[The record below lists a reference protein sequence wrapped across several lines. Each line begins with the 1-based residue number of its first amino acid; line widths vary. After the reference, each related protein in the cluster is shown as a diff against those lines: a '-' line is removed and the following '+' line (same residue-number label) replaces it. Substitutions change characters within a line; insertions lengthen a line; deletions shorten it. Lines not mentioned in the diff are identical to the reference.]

1 MVSLTAETGIFS
13 IFVEFENWNASI
25 GMLILE
31 LYGWN
36 FDAFVGPNNVIIG
49 ISEMDN
55 KWPQP
60 ESFAIPNRLCFDKK
74 YVCAAV
80 GVLINLFC
88 RGKIEKGTSLFNCS

>member
-1 MVSLTAETGIFS
+1 
-13 IFVEFENWNASI
+13 
-25 GMLILE
+25 
-31 LYGWN
+31 
-36 FDAFVGPNNVIIG
+36 
-49 ISEMDN
+49 MDN

-88 RGKIEKGTSLFNCS
+88 RGKIEKVLPFLIVHSPSIHLVQERKQE